1 MLGKENVQSQPATES
16 RRRLA
21 NHFSGWRPAEN
32 CTKEGLGGS
41 TPLGRPADSVAA
53 PEGTDQSVL
62 RWRWQVAG
70 ERGDAM
76 VEPIALPRGLHGE
89 VVQRPLLSFSPC
101 SPSTGT

>member
-1 MLGKENVQSQPATES
+1 M
-16 RRRLA
+16 
-21 NHFSGWRPAEN
+21 
-32 CTKEGLGGS
+32 
-41 TPLGRPADSVAA
+41 GRPADSAEA

-89 VVQRPLLSFSPC
+89 VVQKPLLSFGPC